1 MALWECI
8 DCSYCFEYMIFDKI
22 YRVLSVMEG
31 EKVLPLSFRDE
42 SGIKLVETAIG
53 SVSSSS

>member
-8 DCSYCFEYMIFDKI
+8 DCSHCFKHMIFDKI

-42 SGIKLVETAIG
+42 SGIKLVENAIG

>member
-1 MALWECI
+1 
-8 DCSYCFEYMIFDKI
+8 MIFDKI

-31 EKVLPLSFRDE
+31 EKVLPLLFRDE
-42 SGIKLVETAIG
+42 SGIKLVETAIR